1 MENFLGARTLNPAQ
15 KQALNEAL
23 NIAIQ
28 ARDIDM
34 MVNAVDSGADPNI
47 LLFKGIQSKQIGWV
61 KSAVEHGADVNASMA
76 GVSQGQVMQSYN
88 AYPVFF
94 WLARYM
100 DPDIGDYLLSK
111 GAKIDATSR
120 DGNSALMA
128 AVKMQDQT
136 AVKYLV
142 SNGADP
148 LMICADQKFPL
159 KELEDDTD
167 WYDSSKKIPLI
178 KAMMENLKKAGCP
191 AEPSSVPAND
201 ANTVAA
207 TQQDIEISRPLELKR
222 KPRQGFEL

>member
-1 MENFLGARTLNPAQ
+1 MEIFLGARPLNPAQ

-23 NIAIQ
+23 NLAIQ
-28 ARDIDM
+28 TKDTDM

-47 LLFKGIQSKQIGWV
+47 LLFKGIQNKQLGWV
-61 KSAVEHGADVNASMA
+61 QSAVEHGADVNATMS
-76 GVSQGQVMQSYN
+76 GVSYGQVMQAYN
-88 AYPVFF
+88 PYPVFF

-111 GAKIDATSR
+111 GAKIDAVSR
-120 DGNSALMA
+120 DGDTALMA

-142 SNGADP
+142 GQGADP
-148 LMICADQKFPL
+148 LMICADKKFPL
-159 KELEDDTD
+159 KELEDDTN

-178 KAMMENLKKAGCP
+178 KAMMENLKKAGSA
-191 AEPSSVPAND
+191 AEPAAAPAND
-201 ANTVAA
+201 ANAA
-207 TQQDIEISRPLELKR
+207 ASTQQDIEVNRPLELKR

>member
-1 MENFLGARTLNPAQ
+1 MEILLGARPLNPAQ

-28 ARDIDM
+28 ARDLDM
-34 MVNAVDSGADPNI
+34 MTNAVDSGADPNI
-47 LLFKGIQSKQIGWV
+47 LLFRGIQNKQISWV
-61 KSAVEHGADVNASMA
+61 RSAVAHGADVNSAMS
-76 GVSQGQVMQSYN
+76 GVTSGEVMKSYS

-111 GAKIDATSR
+111 GAKIDALSSGG
-120 DGNSALMA
+120 DSALMA

-142 SNGADP
+142 GNGADP
-148 LMICADQKFPL
+148 LLICSDQKFPL
-159 KELEDDTD
+159 KVLEDDTD
-167 WYDSSKKIPLI
+167 WHDSSKKLPLL
-178 KAMMENLKKAGCP
+178 KAMMENLKKQGGSTGTAP
-191 AEPSSVPAND
+191 APAND
-201 ANTVAA
+201 ANAVAA
-207 TQQDIEISRPLELKR
+207 TQQDIEVNRPLELKR